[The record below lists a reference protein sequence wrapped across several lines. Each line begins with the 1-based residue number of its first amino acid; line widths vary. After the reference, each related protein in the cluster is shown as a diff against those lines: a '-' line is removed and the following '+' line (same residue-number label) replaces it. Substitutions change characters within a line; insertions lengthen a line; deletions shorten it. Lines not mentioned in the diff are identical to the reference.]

1 MSKLA
6 ARILISSVLFSIGLI
21 FSSESVY
28 GARSV
33 KIDSFED
40 SFHNDEEGEVQVSLI
55 GFDEGEE
62 IRVKGAFAG
71 DGSTNYFG
79 FTKIGGEW
87 IKNSTKSEDQPVVN
101 VTSWDY
107 KLKIKPDPA
116 DSGFHGTDDY
126 NFKIGFY
133 YLTAGGNLSSVNWS
147 EAVKVHI
154 DFVPSPTPLPTIL
167 PTSTSVIVPT
177 AIPTSTPKAI
187 TKINPTI
194 AFTPTKIIS
203 PLTKE
208 NPPTGKSI
216 LSGVTALPGIGEV
229 SSNDGEIS
237 GSADKIL
244 GINDR
249 QKTKSSGPQI
259 VAGILMTGAVICFII
274 SIFFSIRIIKRREK
288 REIPL

>member
-87 IKNSTKSEDQPVVN
+87 IKNSTKD
-101 VTSWDY
+101 
-107 KLKIKPDPA
+107 K
-116 DSGFHGTDDY
+116 
-126 NFKIGFY
+126 
-133 YLTAGGNLSSVNWS
+133 
-147 EAVKVHI
+147 
-154 DFVPSPTPLPTIL
+154 
-167 PTSTSVIVPT
+167 
-177 AIPTSTPKAI
+177 
-187 TKINPTI
+187 
-194 AFTPTKIIS
+194 
-203 PLTKE
+203 KE
-208 NPPTGKSI
+208 
-216 LSGVTALPGIGEV
+216 
-229 SSNDGEIS
+229 
-237 GSADKIL
+237 
-244 GINDR
+244 
-249 QKTKSSGPQI
+249 
-259 VAGILMTGAVICFII
+259 
-274 SIFFSIRIIKRREK
+274 
-288 REIPL
+288 